1 METDHAAACRFFT
14 PGDACRIALE
24 AYRAAAFDLVPPFG
38 QPWML
43 DGEPYATASD
53 FVDAFAGEVAARLG
67 LLALDRLGEFRPP
80 SDCHNPFVI
89 ASRAAPEKMRQIIA
103 DRETELAQDMHD
115 LRGGEN
121 ARHNA
126 AMEGETANVGA

>member
-14 PGDACRIALE
+14 PGDACRIALA

-80 SDCHNPFVI
+80 SDCCDPFAI
-89 ASRAAPEKMRQIIA
+89 ASRAAPEKMLNRPGS
-103 DRETELAQDMHD
+103 
-115 LRGGEN
+115 GG
-121 ARHNA
+121 
-126 AMEGETANVGA
+126 GSYS